1 MDKKSE
7 ILEKF
12 KNHLSRIN
20 EELDRGLNSH
30 VSLAEDIGSHTL
42 LGHGKRLRPLL
53 FILACRLCDYRG
65 EDAYR
70 ISTIFEYI
78 HASSLLHDD
87 VLDNAETRRKK
98 PSANNLWGN
107 HAAILEGD
115 FLYSKAMTIAL
126 DTNNL
131 SFLRRIADTTMQMT
145 EGQILELTR
154 TNDWNTGR
162 EDYMAIIT
170 AKTAILMSA
179 ACTCGAIYSQAG
191 EEAEKALEKFGLN
204 VGIAFQLMDDLL
216 DYSSSEE
223 IFGKPVG
230 KDLKEGK
237 ITLPLIYTLGKI
249 GEPER
254 RRFADI
260 FSGHRATEQD
270 YRELTGIV
278 RTNGVLDQ
286 IRDEAQSLVDEA
298 GDCLKPFPDS
308 SVKKNLLELKQ
319 YIIDREY

>member
-1 MDKKSE
+1 MNKKSE
-7 ILEKF
+7 ILENF
-12 KNHLSRIN
+12 KNDLSRIN

-115 FLYSKAMTIAL
+115 FLYSKAMIIAL
-126 DTNNL
+126 DAN
-131 SFLRRIADTTMQMT
+131 SMPFLRRIADTTMRMT
-145 EGQILELTR
+145 EGQILELTH
-154 TNDWNTGR
+154 TNDWNTGK
-162 EDYMAIIT
+162 EEYIEVIT

-179 ACTCGAIYSQAG
+179 ACTCGAVFSNAG
-191 EEAEKALEKFGLN
+191 EEAEKSLERFGLN
-204 VGIAFQLMDDLL
+204 IGIAFQLMDDLL

-223 IFGKPVG
+223 TFGKPVG

-237 ITLPLIYTLGKI
+237 ITLPLIYTLLKLK
-249 GEPER
+249 ESER
-254 RRFADI
+254 KKFAEL
-260 FSGHRATEQD
+260 FKSRRATEQD
-270 YRELTGIV
+270 YRKLTELV
-278 RTNGVLDQ
+278 RTNGALEQ
-286 IRDEAQSLVDEA
+286 TRDEAQKLVDEA
-298 GDCLKPFPDS
+298 ATCLKPFPDS
-308 SVKKNLLELKQ
+308 PVKKNLLELNQ
-319 YIIDREY
+319 YIVDREY

>member
-1 MDKKSE
+1 MDQQGKILKKFE
-7 ILEKF
+7 
-12 KNHLSRIN
+12 NHFIRIN

-30 VSLAEDIGSHTL
+30 VSLVEDMGSHTL
-42 LGHGKRLRPLL
+42 LGQGKRLRPLL
-53 FILACRLCDYRG
+53 FVLACRLCDYYG

-98 PSANNLWGN
+98 PSANHIWGN

-115 FLYSKAMTIAL
+115 FLYSKAMAVAL
-126 DTNNL
+126 DTNSL
-131 SFLRRIADTTMQMT
+131 PFLRRMADTTMQMT
-145 EGQILELTR
+145 EGQILELTH
-154 TNDWNTGR
+154 TNDWNTVR
-162 EDYMAIIT
+162 EDYIDIIT

-179 ACTCGAIYSQAG
+179 ACTCGAVFSQAG

-237 ITLPLIYTLGKI
+237 ITLPLIYTLLKL
-249 GEPER
+249 GESDRE
-254 RRFADI
+254 RFAEL
-260 FSGHRATEQD
+260 FRSHRATEQD
-270 YRELTGIV
+270 YRKLTELV
-278 RTNGVLDQ
+278 RTNGALEQ
-286 IRDEAQSLVDEA
+286 IRDEAQAYVNEA
-298 GDCLKPFPDS
+298 ATCLKLFPDS
-308 SVKKNLLELKQ
+308 PVKKNLLELKQ

>member
-1 MDKKSE
+1 MDQESK
-7 ILEKF
+7 ILKKF
-12 KNHLSRIN
+12 KNHFIRIN

-30 VSLAEDIGSHTL
+30 VPLVEDIGSHTL
-42 LGHGKRLRPLL
+42 LGQGKRLRPLL
-53 FILACRLCDYRG
+53 FVIACRLCGYCG

-70 ISTIFEYI
+70 ISAIFEYI

-98 PSANNLWGN
+98 PSANHLWGN

-126 DTNNL
+126 ETNSL
-131 SFLRRIADTTMQMT
+131 PFLRIMADTTIQMT
-145 EGQILELTR
+145 EGQILELTH

-162 EDYMAIIT
+162 EDYLKIIT
-170 AKTAILMSA
+170 AKTAILMAA
-179 ACTCGAIYSQAG
+179 ACTCGAVFSQAG
-191 EEAEKALEKFGLN
+191 EKAEKALEKFGLN

-237 ITLPLIYTLGKI
+237 ITLPLIYTLLKL
-249 GEPER
+249 GESDREG
-254 RRFADI
+254 FAEL
-260 FSGHRATEQD
+260 FRSHRATDQD
-270 YRELTGIV
+270 YRELTGLV
-278 RTNGVLDQ
+278 RTNGALEQ
-286 IRDEAQSLVDEA
+286 IRNEAQRLVDEA
-298 GDCLKPFPDS
+298 ATSLKPFPDS
-308 SVKKNLLELKQ
+308 PVKKNLLELSQ